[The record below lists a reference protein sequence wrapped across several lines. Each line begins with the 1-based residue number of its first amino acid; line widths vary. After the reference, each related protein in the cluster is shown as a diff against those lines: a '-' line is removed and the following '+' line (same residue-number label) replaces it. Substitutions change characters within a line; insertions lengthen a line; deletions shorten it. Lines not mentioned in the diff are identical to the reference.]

1 MDPSQ
6 QVNAGHYRAEARR
19 IRREAATVKDEAI
32 RSQLVEI
39 ATTYERLEASIAK
52 QQVDAVH
59 YRAAA
64 QRIRRA
70 AATVMDAAIRSQLLQ
85 IATTYEQLT
94 ESLQSNAKSRRA
106 VPIFQDAYFESLIS
120 MRLRLTM
127 SAEGGAKIS

>member
-6 QVNAGHYRAEARR
+6 QVNAGYYRAEARR
-19 IRREAATVKDEAI
+19 IRREAATVKDAAI
-32 RSQLVEI
+32 RSQLLQI

-70 AATVMDAAIRSQLLQ
+70 AATVKDEAIRNQLLE
-85 IATTYEQLT
+85 IATTYGQLA
-94 ESLQSNAKSRRA
+94 ESIQKQR
-106 VPIFQDAYFESLIS
+106 
-120 MRLRLTM
+120 
-127 SAEGGAKIS
+127 